1 MTNAISKKYEHRV
14 HLLLISRS
22 LETALRS
29 DKLAHSKTVPSG
41 RGLLRRVVGRFAW
54 RRSFQS
60 IPTIA
65 LQGSTET
72 PSPRL
77 AGDRLHHAVG
87 RASGAGCSRHRAAA
101 ASFAGL

>member
-41 RGLLRRVVGRFAW
+41 RGLLSRVVGRFA
-54 RRSFQS
+54 
-60 IPTIA
+60 
-65 LQGSTET
+65 
-72 PSPRL
+72 
-77 AGDRLHHAVG
+77 
-87 RASGAGCSRHRAAA
+87 
-101 ASFAGL
+101 

>member
-41 RGLLRRVVGRFAW
+41 L
-54 RRSFQS
+54 
-60 IPTIA
+60 
-65 LQGSTET
+65 GST
-72 PSPRL
+72 SP
-77 AGDRLHHAVG
+77 
-87 RASGAGCSRHRAAA
+87 CSRAFRMA
-101 ASFAGL
+101 